1 MYKYLLILRYSLF
14 EVHIDSKACNDD
26 CPPAQVSTDA
36 AQKFSL
42 PCNDSRLQSEH
53 AVSPP
58 CCEYWLLLLVL
69 REWNVNTSVTLL
81 PYMVDNVE
89 LLCYNM
95 QFKKYL
101 CCTTWA
107 KSRITKIVKLNEE
120 IRIVLLL
127 FIYFG
132 HCNRKMNMFIVL
144 CILFKIE
151 MRFLVTVSWNMCNP
165 EFFRIYAP
173 LNYKYLFCVANQK

>member
-14 EVHIDSKACNDD
+14 KVHIDSKTCNDD

-69 REWNVNTSVTLL
+69 REWNVNTSVTSL
-81 PYMVDNVE
+81 PYMVDNVK
-89 LLCYNM
+89 LFCYNM
-95 QFKKYL
+95 QFKK
-101 CCTTWA
+101 
-107 KSRITKIVKLNEE
+107 
-120 IRIVLLL
+120 
-127 FIYFG
+127 
-132 HCNRKMNMFIVL
+132 
-144 CILFKIE
+144 
-151 MRFLVTVSWNMCNP
+151 
-165 EFFRIYAP
+165 
-173 LNYKYLFCVANQK
+173 